1 MREIMIGDQEIRV
14 RATSLALLF
23 YRQEFKS
30 DLLAD
35 LSKLVDLK
43 AKDGETD
50 VEQMMERFDI
60 IAIYQVVW
68 AMAKADAFGKG
79 DFPSFFKWFSE
90 LDSASLYDAN
100 VLVAV
105 MEEVQEGFFRRGV
118 KGAIRK

>member
-1 MREIMIGDQEIRV
+1 MIGDKEVRV

-43 AKDGETD
+43 SGGEVD
-50 VEQMMERFDI
+50 VEQMMERFDVV
-60 IAIYQVVW
+60 AIYQVVW

-79 DFPSFFKWFSE
+79 EFPSFFKWFSE
-90 LDSASLYDAN
+90 LDSASLYDAD

-105 MEEVQEGFFRRGV
+105 LEEAQEGFFRRGV
-118 KGAIRK
+118 KGAVK